1 MEMNAHKIEKGGP
14 TVVGIFVSFVKIGA
28 VLIGGG
34 YAMLPLLEDEVVRRR
49 KWATSEEMSDFFA
62 LAQVLP
68 GVIAINTAM
77 LVGNRLRGLAGNLA
91 ASLGLLVVPFSLIVA
106 YAIAYTSAQDLP
118 VVMRVL
124 EGVRPAVAGMM
135 LGMGLNMMLK
145 SARTAWAVAVAVGAC
160 GAVLLW
166 NPPMVWIILGAIGT
180 GLVWNWF
187 AMRRVEDAAPS
198 PRKGGAG
205 C

>member
-1 MEMNAHKIEKGGP
+1 MGTGLAVESASARAP
-14 TVVGIFVSFVKIGA
+14 TVGAIFISFVKIGA
-28 VLIGGG
+28 LLIGGG
-34 YAMLPLLEDEVVRRR
+34 YAMLPLLEDEMVRRR
-49 KWATSEEMSDFFA
+49 KWATSDEMADFFA

-68 GVIAINTAM
+68 GVIAVNTAM

-106 YAIAYTSAQDLP
+106 YAIAYASAQDMP
-118 VVMRVL
+118 AVMRVL

-135 LGMGLNMMLK
+135 LGMGLNMMRK
-145 SARTAWAVAVAVGAC
+145 SARTAWALAVAVGAC

-166 NPPMVWIILGAIGT
+166 NPPMAWMILAAIGA

-187 AMRRVEDAAPS
+187 AA
-198 PRKGGAG
+198 RKGGAG

>member
-1 MEMNAHKIEKGGP
+1 MGTGLAVESASARAP
-14 TVVGIFVSFVKIGA
+14 TVGAIFISFVKIGA
-28 VLIGGG
+28 LLIGGG
-34 YAMLPLLEDEVVRRR
+34 YAMLPLLEDEMVRRR
-49 KWATSEEMSDFFA
+49 KWATSDEMADFFA

-68 GVIAINTAM
+68 GVIAVNTAM

-106 YAIAYTSAQDLP
+106 YAIAYASAQDMP
-118 VVMRVL
+118 AVMRVL

-135 LGMGLNMMLK
+135 LGMGLNMMRK
-145 SARTAWAVAVAVGAC
+145 SARTAWALAVAVGAC

-166 NPPMVWIILGAIGT
+166 NPPMAWMILAAIGA
-180 GLVWNWF
+180 GLVWNWL
-187 AMRRVEDAAPS
+187 AA
-198 PRKGGAG
+198 RKGGAG

>member
-1 MEMNAHKIEKGGP
+1 MGTGIAVESASARAP
-14 TVVGIFVSFVKIGA
+14 TVGAIFISFVKIGA
-28 VLIGGG
+28 LLIGGG
-34 YAMLPLLEDEVVRRR
+34 YAMLPLLEDEMVRRR
-49 KWATSEEMSDFFA
+49 KWATSDEMADFFA

-68 GVIAINTAM
+68 GVIAVNTAM
-77 LVGNRLRGLAGNLA
+77 LVGNRLRGRAGNLA

-106 YAIAYTSAQDLP
+106 YAIAYASAQDMP
-118 VVMRVL
+118 AVMRVL

-135 LGMGLNMMLK
+135 LGMGLNMMRK
-145 SARTAWAVAVAVGAC
+145 SARTAWALVVAVGAC

-166 NPPMVWIILGAIGT
+166 NPPMAWMILAAIGA

-187 AMRRVEDAAPS
+187 AA
-198 PRKGGAG
+198 RKGGAG

>member
-1 MEMNAHKIEKGGP
+1 MSEAGNRSVPSCSA
-14 TVVGIFVSFVKIGA
+14 IFISFVKIGA

-34 YAMLPLLEDEVVRRR
+34 YALLPLLENEIVRRR

-68 GVIAINTAM
+68 GVIAINASM

-91 ASLGLLVVPFSLIVA
+91 ASLDLLVVPFTLIVA
-106 YAIAYTSAQDLP
+106 YAIAYTGAQGVP
-118 VVMRVL
+118 SFMRIL

-135 LGMGLNMMLK
+135 LGMGVNMLVK
-145 SARTAWAVAVAVGAC
+145 SARATWSVAVAVGAC
-160 GAVLLW
+160 GVMLQW
-166 NPPMVWIILGAIGT
+166 NPPMVWLILGAVGA
-180 GLVWNWF
+180 GLLWNGL
-187 AMRRVEDAAPS
+187 ALRRAAS
-198 PRKGGAG
+198 SQKRKGGSG

>member
-1 MEMNAHKIEKGGP
+1 MGTGLAVESASARAP
-14 TVVGIFVSFVKIGA
+14 TVGAIFISFVKIGA
-28 VLIGGG
+28 LLIGGG
-34 YAMLPLLEDEVVRRR
+34 YAMLPLLEDEMVRRR
-49 KWATSEEMSDFFA
+49 KWATSDEMADFFA

-68 GVIAINTAM
+68 GVIAVNTAM

-106 YAIAYTSAQDLP
+106 YAIAYASAQDMP
-118 VVMRVL
+118 AVMRVL

-135 LGMGLNMMLK
+135 LGMGLNMMRK
-145 SARTAWAVAVAVGAC
+145 SARTAWALAVAVGAC

-166 NPPMVWIILGAIGT
+166 NPPVAWMILAAIGA
-180 GLVWNWF
+180 GLVWNWL
-187 AMRRVEDAAPS
+187 AA
-198 PRKGGAG
+198 RKGGAG

>member
-1 MEMNAHKIEKGGP
+1 MSDAENRDVPSCTA
-14 TVVGIFVSFVKIGA
+14 IFISFVKIGA

-34 YAMLPLLEDEVVRRR
+34 YALLPLLENEIVRRR

-68 GVIAINTAM
+68 GVIAINTSM

-91 ASLGLLVVPFSLIVA
+91 ASFGLLVVPFTLIVA
-106 YAIAYTSAQDLP
+106 YAIAYTGAQGLP
-118 VVMRVL
+118 AFMRIL

-135 LGMGLNMMLK
+135 LGMGVNMLVK
-145 SARTAWAVAVAVGAC
+145 SARTAWSVAVALGAC
-160 GAVLLW
+160 GAMLLW
-166 NPPMVWIILGAIGT
+166 NPPMVWLILGAVGA
-180 GLVWNWF
+180 GLLWNGL
-187 AMRRVEDAAPS
+187 ALRRAAS
-198 PRKGGAG
+198 SQKRKGGAG

>member
-1 MEMNAHKIEKGGP
+1 MGTGIAVESASARAP
-14 TVVGIFVSFVKIGA
+14 TVGAIFISFVKIGA
-28 VLIGGG
+28 LLIGGG
-34 YAMLPLLEDEVVRRR
+34 YAMLPLLEDEMVRRR
-49 KWATSEEMSDFFA
+49 KWATSDEMADFFA

-68 GVIAINTAM
+68 GVIAVNTAM

-106 YAIAYTSAQDLP
+106 YAIAYASAQDMP
-118 VVMRVL
+118 AVMRVL

-135 LGMGLNMMLK
+135 LGMGLNMMRK
-145 SARTAWAVAVAVGAC
+145 SARTAWALAVAVGAC

-166 NPPMVWIILGAIGT
+166 NPPMAWMILAAIGV

-187 AMRRVEDAAPS
+187 AA
-198 PRKGGAG
+198 RKGGAG

>member
-1 MEMNAHKIEKGGP
+1 MEDTPARAP
-14 TVVGIFVSFVKIGA
+14 TVGGIFVSFVKIGA

-49 KWATSEEMSDFFA
+49 KWATSEEMADFFA

-106 YAIAYTSAQDLP
+106 YAIAYASAQDLP

-166 NPPMVWIILGAIGT
+166 NPPMVWMILGAIGA
-180 GLVWNWF
+180 GLVCNWF
-187 AMRRVEDAAPS
+187 AMRRVGDAAPC

>member
-1 MEMNAHKIEKGGP
+1 MSEAGNRSVPSCSA
-14 TVVGIFVSFVKIGA
+14 IFISFVKIGA

-34 YAMLPLLEDEVVRRR
+34 YALLPLLENEIVRRR

-68 GVIAINTAM
+68 GVIAINASM

-91 ASLGLLVVPFSLIVA
+91 ASLGLLVVPFTLIVA
-106 YAIAYTSAQDLP
+106 YAIAYTGAQGVP
-118 VVMRVL
+118 SFMRIL

-135 LGMGLNMMLK
+135 LGMGVNMLVK
-145 SARTAWAVAVAVGAC
+145 SARATWSVAVAVGAC
-160 GAVLLW
+160 GVMLLW
-166 NPPMVWIILGAIGT
+166 NPPMVWLILGAVGA
-180 GLVWNWF
+180 GLLWNGL
-187 AMRRVEDAAPS
+187 ALRRAAS
-198 PRKGGAG
+198 SQKGKGGAG

>member
-1 MEMNAHKIEKGGP
+1 METREAP
-14 TVVGIFVSFVKIGA
+14 TTGEIFVSFVKIGA
-28 VLIGGG
+28 LLIGGG

-49 KWATSEEMSDFFA
+49 KWSTSEEMADFFA

-68 GVIAINTAM
+68 GVIAVNTAM

-91 ASLGLLVVPFSLIVA
+91 AAIGLLVVPFTLIVA
-106 YAIAYTSAQDLP
+106 YAIAYASAQDMP

-135 LGMGLNMMLK
+135 LGMGLNMMRK
-145 SARTAWAVAVAVGAC
+145 SARAGWSVAVALGAC

-166 NPPMVWIILGAIGT
+166 NPPMAWMILGAIGV
-180 GLVWNWF
+180 GLLWNLI
-187 AMRRVEDAAPS
+187 AMRRVGDAAPCQ
-198 PRKGGAG
+198 RKGGEG

>member
-1 MEMNAHKIEKGGP
+1 MSDAEARNAP
-14 TVVGIFVSFVKIGA
+14 SCTDIFISFVKIGA

-34 YAMLPLLEDEVVRRR
+34 YALLPLLENEIVRRR

-68 GVIAINTAM
+68 GVIAINTSM

-91 ASLGLLVVPFSLIVA
+91 ASFGLLVVPFALIVA
-106 YAIAYTSAQDLP
+106 YAIAYTGAQGVP
-118 VVMRVL
+118 AFMRVL

-135 LGMGLNMMLK
+135 LGMGANMLVK
-145 SARTAWAVAVAVGAC
+145 SARAMWSAAVALGAC
-160 GAVLLW
+160 GTMLLW
-166 NPPMVWIILGAIGT
+166 NPPMVWLILGAVCAGV
-180 GLVWNWF
+180 VWNWL
-187 AMRRVEDAAPS
+187 AVRRAAAS
-198 PRKGGAG
+198 QTGKGGAG

>member
-1 MEMNAHKIEKGGP
+1 MSDAENRDVPSCTA
-14 TVVGIFVSFVKIGA
+14 IFISFVKIGA

-34 YAMLPLLEDEVVRRR
+34 YALLPLLENEIVRRR

-68 GVIAINTAM
+68 GVIAINTSM

-91 ASLGLLVVPFSLIVA
+91 ASFGLLVVPFTLIVA
-106 YAIAYTSAQDLP
+106 YAIAYTGAQGLP
-118 VVMRVL
+118 AFMRIL

-135 LGMGLNMMLK
+135 LGMGANMLVK
-145 SARTAWAVAVAVGAC
+145 SARTAWSVAVALGAC
-160 GAVLLW
+160 GTMLLW
-166 NPPMVWIILGAIGT
+166 NPPMVWLILGAVGA
-180 GLVWNWF
+180 GLVWNWL
-187 AMRRVEDAAPS
+187 AVRRAAAS
-198 PRKGGAG
+198 QTGKGGAG

>member
-1 MEMNAHKIEKGGP
+1 M
-14 TVVGIFVSFVKIGA
+14 SFAKIGA
-28 VLIGGG
+28 MLIGGG
-34 YAMLPLLEDEVVRRR
+34 YAMLPLLEEEVVRRR
-49 KWATSEEMSDFFA
+49 KWATSEEMVDFFA

-77 LVGNRLRGLAGNLA
+77 LVGNRLRGLAGNVA
-91 ASLGLLVVPFSLIVA
+91 AAVGLLVVPFTLIVA
-106 YAIAYTSAQDLP
+106 YAIAYASAQDMP

-135 LGMGLNMMLK
+135 LGMGLNMVRK
-145 SARTAWAVAVAVGAC
+145 SARTAWALAVAL

-166 NPPMVWIILGAIGT
+166 NPPMAWMIVGAIVVGI
-180 GLVWNWF
+180 VWNWV
-187 AMRRVEDAAPS
+187 AVRRKE
-198 PRKGGAG
+198 KGR

>member
-1 MEMNAHKIEKGGP
+1 MGTGIAVESASARAP
-14 TVVGIFVSFVKIGA
+14 TVGAIFISFVKIGA
-28 VLIGGG
+28 LLIGGG
-34 YAMLPLLEDEVVRRR
+34 YAMLPLLEDEMVRRR
-49 KWATSEEMSDFFA
+49 KWATSDEMADFFA

-68 GVIAINTAM
+68 GVIAVNTAM

-106 YAIAYTSAQDLP
+106 YAIAYASAQDMP
-118 VVMRVL
+118 AVMRVL

-135 LGMGLNMMLK
+135 LGMGLNMMRK
-145 SARTAWAVAVAVGAC
+145 SARTAWALAVAVGAC

-166 NPPMVWIILGAIGT
+166 NPPMAWMILAAIGA

-187 AMRRVEDAAPS
+187 AA
-198 PRKGGAG
+198 RKGGAG

>member
-1 MEMNAHKIEKGGP
+1 METREAP
-14 TVVGIFVSFVKIGA
+14 TTCEIFVSFVKIGA
-28 VLIGGG
+28 LLIGGG

-49 KWATSEEMSDFFA
+49 KWSTSEEMADFFA

-106 YAIAYTSAQDLP
+106 YATAYASAQDVP

-135 LGMGLNMMLK
+135 LGMGLKMMAK
-145 SARTAWAVAVAVGAC
+145 SACAAWAVAVAVGAC

-166 NPPMVWIILGAIGT
+166 NPPMVWIILAAIAA
-180 GLVWNWF
+180 GLVWNWI
-187 AMRRVEDAAPS
+187 AA
-198 PRKGGAG
+198 RKGGCG